1 MEGVIAVFIPIVMF
15 LVFGI
20 IIVTYVYF
28 RSRERQLLIEKGLS
42 AEEIKSFFEE
52 KRDPFRML
60 KIGIIS
66 IFFGLGLGLGML
78 SGDETTREV
87 WMPMTIFV
95 FTGLGFVVANL
106 LGNKMR
112 NNYDSD
118 IDSK

>member
-20 IIVTYVYF
+20 IIITFVYF
-28 RSRERQLLIEKGLS
+28 RSRERQMLIEKGLS
-42 AEEIKSFFEE
+42 AEEMKLFFEQ
-52 KRDPFRML
+52 KRDPYMMM

-78 SGDETTREV
+78 SGDEATREV

-95 FTGLGFVVANL
+95 FTGIGFVIANI
-106 LGNKMR
+106 LGNKLR
-112 NNYDSD
+112 KQYKSNVV
-118 IDSK
+118 